1 MNLISPGGLL
11 WFDDDNRR
19 PIQQKIAEAAQRYR
33 ERVGFEPTICQLN
46 PAQATALEASVS
58 QATTRTKRAPALPA
72 PTLPATLRLVPST
85 LIQPHCYLI
94 GIAEGDQPRAA
105 VLPYRDDDGGKTTG
119 AARKSGST
127 RATAGTGQAAAQRAS
142 AASRR
147 APSRSER
154 VHAAVQP
161 ALFDAAISE
170 AKRRTRLLCVLRV
183 GARRVPHPG
192 HRPLRHPGH
201 RPAASVTA
209 RPVGASLSTSKA
221 PTSATPSPRAKPAK
235 ATVPTSLLAA
245 APVSPTN
252 AARGTRRARSAKL
265 AGISTPTLPLPEIVA
280 EIAAQQEGKK
290 GREAASR
297 RSTKEKAIAA
307 RQQARS
313 HDRTTKRSA

>member
-72 PTLPATLRLVPST
+72 PTLPATLRLVSST

-147 APSRSER
+147 APSRNER
-154 VHAAVQP
+154 VHVAVQP

-170 AKRRTRLLCVLRV
+170 ANTPSVRAPRRRASSTASRASSTAASR
-183 GARRVPHPG
+183 ASST
-192 HRPLRHPGH
+192 
-201 RPAASVTA
+201 ASVTA

-221 PTSATPSPRAKPAK
+221 PISATPSPRAKPAK